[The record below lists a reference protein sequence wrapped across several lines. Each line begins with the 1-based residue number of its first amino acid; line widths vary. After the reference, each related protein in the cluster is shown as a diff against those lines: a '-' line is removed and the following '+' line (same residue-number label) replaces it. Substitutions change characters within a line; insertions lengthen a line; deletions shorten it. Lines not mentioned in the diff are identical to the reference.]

1 MDPRV
6 KDLFD
11 LLGIEC
17 PEGVVVQET
26 ESGPV
31 ICLPDGFMADT
42 DVGALLQKG
51 LERREKERLDS
62 LAQLA
67 AIMQKGEA
75 KDSPDEAVVQPNVD
89 EKGGAG

>member
-11 LLGIEC
+11 LLGVEC
-17 PEGVVVQET
+17 PEGVVVEET
-26 ESGPV
+26 EGGQV
-31 ICLPDGFMADT
+31 ICLPDMGDA

-51 LERREKERLDS
+51 LERREKERLDA
-62 LAQLA
+62 LAQLE

-75 KDSPDEAVVQPNVD
+75 KEPPSEEVAQPNAD